1 MGNFFGKMEPD
12 EPVPPEFPPTG
23 PFSDQDGNPYYLYRL
38 VIVGDHRSGKT
49 SLLRRFANN
58 EFEDDN
64 SHIIYD
70 LQVRTIEF
78 DDITIKLLVFDVRT
92 IGRYNVIPTLN
103 RRTFYRGS
111 VGVIIAY
118 DTCKEETFN
127 NVPHWVEEVK
137 TVGRPDMKLLIVGTN
152 CDRASDKT
160 VDYLKVRSY
169 ANENQIPFLE
179 VSSKDGT
186 NIDLAFLTLVAGIR
200 QSELERV

>member
-1 MGNFFGKMEPD
+1 M
-12 EPVPPEFPPTG
+12 
-23 PFSDQDGNPYYLYRL
+23 YRL

-49 SLLRRFANN
+49 SLLQRFANN

-64 SHIIYD
+64 SHIAYD
-70 LQVRTIEF
+70 LLFRSIEL
-78 DDITIKLLVFDVRT
+78 DGVTIKLLVLDVRT
-92 IGRYNVIPTLN
+92 IGRYNVIPMLN

-127 NVPHWVEEVK
+127 NVPNWVEEVK

-152 CDRASDKT
+152 CDRTSDKT

-169 ANENQIPFLE
+169 SNEKQIPFFE

-186 NIDLAFLTLVAGIR
+186 NIDLAFLTLVAAII
-200 QSELERV
+200 QSELERS